1 MEGKG
6 RLRRVILLLVLG
18 AVLVLGTLL
27 PQAQADAAADPGDDD
42 DHRKVCCHD
51 KEASYCFSVCT
62 HGSSTPKLRTWC
74 ADNCCCV
81 LTMDST
87 CMPASLHK
95 LQPHVHQPRWMSAQF
110 DGNCSTVPSGLLP
123 PAQAEAAA
131 TGGDRKKICCH
142 DEDESFCCSGCLEQ
156 HGSGDAAR
164 TSCARDCC
172 CVFTWSA
179 TCPRR
184 CKSSNLLTNKVIVD
198 GSEETKAG
206 AGGIASIAA

>member
-1 MEGKG
+1 MEMEGK
-6 RLRRVILLLVLG
+6 RSVILLLVLG

-27 PQAQADAAADPGDDD
+27 PQAQAEAAADPGDDDDD

-51 KEASYCFSVCT
+51 KEASYCFSFCT
-62 HGSSTPKLRTWC
+62 HGSSTPKLSTWC

-87 CMPASLHK
+87 CPPRCTSSSLTFTNH
-95 LQPHVHQPRWMSAQF
+95 AA
-110 DGNCSTVPSGLLP
+110 VPSGLLP

-142 DEDESFCCSGCLEQ
+142 DEDESLCLSGCLEQ

-184 CKSSNLLTNKVIVD
+184 CKSSNLLLTNTVIVD
-198 GSEETKAG
+198 GSEETRGG
-206 AGGIASIAA
+206 AA